1 METGAVQGG
10 SVNSPPLHHKESPLF
25 ASDRGAFWRHLRG
38 LGPVVKIEAGNPM
51 LHGYYLTRRD
61 DVRAALLDP
70 ETFMSPPKTFKV
82 TSFGIPLP
90 QVPLSCGTR
99 TDHARYGRVLHP
111 LFSPKGLAPFA
122 PVLRA
127 QAATLIDT
135 VAATGQCDAT
145 SLADAHALQALLAVC
160 GLPTDDER
168 VAQLIR
174 GAVIG
179 DADGAAELELFNWLD
194 SGLGAGMRSPQRPPG
209 ILWPLLEGRRDK
221 NFPLGPIEVAAVVLL
236 LFSVAGIEMVA
247 AAISFSL
254 LRLARDPQL
263 QAQLR
268 EDPAQIPAFVEEM
281 LRLEAPGPAI
291 PRVTTKEVKIGGVTI
306 PKHSAVWLGLEASGR
321 ENGGDEIAT
330 ASDGKILRQRHWAFG
345 SGIHRCLGMHLAR
358 MEMTEFLTE
367 WLSRIPQFELEPGFA
382 PAIRHLPTSVTH
394 LGSLMLRWEAR

>member
-1 METGAVQGG
+1 MI
-10 SVNSPPLHHKESPLF
+10 SPPLHHKESPLF
-25 ASDRGAFWRHLRG
+25 AADRGAFWRHLRG
-38 LGPVVKIEAGNPM
+38 LGPVVKIEAGKPM
-51 LHGYYLTRRD
+51 LHGYYLTRRN

-70 ETFMSPPKTFKV
+70 DTFMSPPKTFKV

-99 TDHARYGRVLHP
+99 SEHARFGRVLHP
-111 LFSPKGLAPFA
+111 LFSPKGLAPFT

-127 QAATLIDT
+127 RAATLVDT

-145 SLADAHALQALLAVC
+145 NVADAYACQALLTVC
-160 GLPTDDER
+160 GLPADDAR
-168 VAQLIR
+168 AALLIR
-174 GAVIG
+174 AAVIG
-179 DADGAAELELFNWLD
+179 DSDGAAELELFNWLD
-194 SGLGAGMRSPQRPPG
+194 SGLGAGMRNPRRPPG
-209 ILWPLLEGRRDK
+209 ILWPLLEGRAGDK
-221 NFPLGPIEVAAVVLL
+221 DFPLSRVEVAAVVLL

-247 AAISFSL
+247 AAICFSL

-291 PRVTTKEVKIGGVTI
+291 PRVTTREVNIGGVTI
-306 PKHSAVWLGLEASGR
+306 PARSVVWLALEAAGR

-330 ASDGKILRQRHWAFG
+330 ASDGKILRQRHWGFG
-345 SGIHRCLGMHLAR
+345 GGIHRCLGMHLAR
-358 MEMTEFLTE
+358 IEIAEFVTE
-367 WLSRIPQFELEPGFA
+367 WLSRVPQFELEPGFA
-382 PAIRHLPTSVTH
+382 PAIRHLPTGVTH